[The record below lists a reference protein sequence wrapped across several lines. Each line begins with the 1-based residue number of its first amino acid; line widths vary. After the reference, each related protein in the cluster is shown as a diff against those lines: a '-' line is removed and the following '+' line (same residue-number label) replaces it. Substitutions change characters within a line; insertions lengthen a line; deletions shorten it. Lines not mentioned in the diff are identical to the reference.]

1 MVTVHILISGKVQ
14 GVNFRASTKERADAL
29 RILGWVKNRP
39 DGRVEMV
46 AKGDRESINEF
57 ISWCKQGPRGAVV
70 SDVDV
75 TEEANEIKFERFL
88 IAR

>member
-14 GVNFRASTKERADAL
+14 GVYFRSSAKEKADAL
-29 RILGWVKNRP
+29 QILGWVKNRQ

-46 AKGDRESINEF
+46 AKGHRESIDEF

-70 SDVDV
+70 SDVEV
-75 TEEANEIKFERFL
+75 TEEADEIKFERFL